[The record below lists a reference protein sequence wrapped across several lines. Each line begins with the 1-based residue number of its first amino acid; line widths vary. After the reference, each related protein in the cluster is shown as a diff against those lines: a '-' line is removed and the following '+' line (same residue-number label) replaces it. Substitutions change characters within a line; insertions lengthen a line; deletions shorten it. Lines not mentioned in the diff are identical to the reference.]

1 MVVSMYAM
9 NLSLNHH
16 PFNPPP
22 FNTDDSN
29 NPLVDKITTLAGQAR
44 VDLPEI
50 NAAFEKGELS
60 YSKVRAMTR
69 VATVEN
75 ELL

>member
-1 MVVSMYAM
+1 LA
-9 NLSLNHH
+9 
-16 PFNPPP
+16 
-22 FNTDDSN
+22 DR
-29 NPLVDKITTLAGQAR
+29 ITTLAGQAL

-60 YSKVRAMTR
+60 YSKVRAMTW

-75 ELL
+75 ELS

>member
-16 PFNPPP
+16 PFNPPS

-29 NPLVDKITTLAGQAR
+29 NPLADKITTLAEQA
-44 VDLPEI
+44 VVGLTEI

-75 ELL
+75 ELS

>member
-1 MVVSMYAM
+1 MVASMYAM
-9 NLSLNHH
+9 YLSLNHH
-16 PFNPPP
+16 PFNPPS

-29 NPLVDKITTLAGQAR
+29 NPLADKITTLAGQALIG
-44 VDLPEI
+44 LPEI

-60 YSKVRAMTR
+60 YPKVRAMTR

-75 ELL
+75 ELS

>member
-1 MVVSMYAM
+1 MYAV
-9 NLSLNHH
+9 NLSLNPH
-16 PFNPPP
+16 PFNPPL

-29 NPLVDKITTLAGQAR
+29 NSLVDKITTLAGHAR
-44 VDLPEI
+44 VALPEI
-50 NAAFEKGELS
+50 NAAFEKAELS

-75 ELL
+75 ELS